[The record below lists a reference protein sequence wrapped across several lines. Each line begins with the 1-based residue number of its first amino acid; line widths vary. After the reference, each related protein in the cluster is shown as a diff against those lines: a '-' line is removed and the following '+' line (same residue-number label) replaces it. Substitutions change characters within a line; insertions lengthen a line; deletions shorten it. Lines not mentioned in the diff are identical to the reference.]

1 MRPVQSEILDVVVMS
16 DDLPC
21 ILRRGNVVSEQVDV
35 PINERALRLGPGWD
49 LDPSYLAGVSNY
61 RDWNDVL
68 GDLKNFVNKPLNL
81 VKRWFWAK

>member
-1 MRPVQSEILDVVVMS
+1 MSRFQVVEEPVDA
-16 DDLPC
+16 
-21 ILRRGNVVSEQVDV
+21 

-68 GDLKNFVNKPLNL
+68 GDLKNLVNQPLNL
-81 VKRWFWAK
+81 VKRWLGAKGGRK